1 MQTDLAINNGVAS
14 GTLHYISGWTEFS
27 SKVAEQSGNYI
38 ALKVANVPSEA
49 TVTYKLKGSSKAPVT
64 LDQDR
69 NIVVI
74 CTNKPNAV
82 LQFTVTMGED
92 SVVRE
97 VALSDITFEAAPQA
111 EQEPEENPNNPE

>member
-1 MQTDLAINNGVAS
+1 MQSDLVINNGVAS

-27 SKVAEQSGNYI
+27 SKAAEQSGNYI
-38 ALKVANVPSEA
+38 ALKVNGVPEGA
-49 TVTYKLKGSSKAPVT
+49 TVQYKLKGSSKAPVT

-82 LQFTVTMGED
+82 LQFTVTLGEET
-92 SVVRE
+92 VVKE
-97 VALSDITFEAAPQA
+97 VALSGITFES
-111 EQEPEENPNNPE
+111 ESVEEPAQPEGK

>member
-1 MQTDLAINNGVAS
+1 MQTNLAISEGVAS

-27 SKVAEQSGNYI
+27 GKVSEQSGNYI
-38 ALKVANVPSEA
+38 ALKVNGAPEEA
-49 TVTYKLKGSSKAPVT
+49 VITYKLKGSSKDPVT
-64 LDQDR
+64 LDSDR

-97 VALSDITFEAAPQA
+97 VALSGITFEPAPETPA
-111 EQEPEENPNNPE
+111 E

>member
-1 MQTDLAINNGVAS
+1 MQSDLVVSNGVAS

-27 SKVAEQSGNYI
+27 SKAAEQSGNYI
-38 ALKVANVPSEA
+38 ALKTNGVPEGA
-49 TVTYKLKGSSKAPVT
+49 TVQYKLKGSSKAPVT

-82 LQFTVTMGED
+82 LQFTVTLGEE
-92 SVVRE
+92 SVVKE
-97 VALSDITFEAAPQA
+97 VALSGITFESAP
-111 EQEPEENPNNPE
+111 ETPGE

>member
-1 MQTDLAINNGVAS
+1 MAS
-14 GTLHYISGWTEFS
+14 GTLHYVSGWTEFS
-27 SKVAEQSGNYI
+27 SKVSEQSGNYI
-38 ALKVANVPSEA
+38 ALKVVGAPSEA
-49 TVTYKLKGSSKAPVT
+49 VITYKLKGSSKAPVT
-64 LDQDR
+64 LDSDR

-97 VALSDITFEAAPQA
+97 VALSDITFEAAP
-111 EQEPEENPNNPE
+111 EQQE

>member
-1 MQTDLAINNGVAS
+1 MQSDLVINNGVAS

-27 SKVAEQSGNYI
+27 SKAAEQSGNYI
-38 ALKVANVPSEA
+38 ALKVNGVPEGA
-49 TVTYKLKGSSKAPVT
+49 TVQYKLKGSSKAPVT

-82 LQFTVTMGED
+82 LQFTVTLGEE
-92 SVVRE
+92 VVVKE
-97 VALSDITFEAAPQA
+97 VALSGITFES
-111 EQEPEENPNNPE
+111 ESVEEPAQPEGK

>member
-1 MQTDLAINNGVAS
+1 MQSNVVISNGVAS

-38 ALKVANVPSEA
+38 ALKVNGVPEGA

-69 NIVVI
+69 NIVII
-74 CTNKPNAV
+74 CTNKPSAV
-82 LQFTVTMGED
+82 LQFTVTSGED
-92 SVVRE
+92 SVVKE
-97 VALSDITFEAAPQA
+97 VALSDITFEPAPETPA
-111 EQEPEENPNNPE
+111 E